1 MTPEELEITVGRD
14 GKVLVHMKG
23 IRGGRCLEI
32 AKWLETAI
40 GRTEEVTPTAAR
52 YEPDG
57 AVRVDVRQG
66 ESRS

>member
-1 MTPEELEITVGRD
+1 MIPEELELSIGKD

-23 IRGGRCLEI
+23 IRGARCMEI

>member
-1 MTPEELEITVGRD
+1 MSPEELEISIGKD

-23 IRGGRCLEI
+23 IRGKRCLEI
-32 AKWLETAI
+32 AKWLEAAI
-40 GRTEEVTPTAAR
+40 GRTGEVTPRSAM
-52 YEPDG
+52 YEPGG

>member
-1 MTPEELEITVGRD
+1 MSPEELEITIGKD

-32 AKWLETAI
+32 AKWLESAI
-40 GRTEEVTPTAAR
+40 GRTEDLTATAAR
-52 YEPDG
+52 YETEG

-66 ESRS
+66 ESRG